1 MTSSSIYYVYA
12 YIRSDGTPY
21 YIGKG
26 KGKRM
31 YSTNHPGI
39 FLPPKQ
45 RIVILESNL
54 TEIGALSLERRYIRW
69 FGRKNNKTVIL
80 KNKTDGGEGSTGMV
94 VTQETR
100 EKQRRAKLYLKSITL
115 YFLNCSK
122 RIRLSDPLIEEFL
135 SQGWLPYKTK
145 DDVEYIKAVTN
156 KKRSVAL
163 SGKKKVSYTKSEK
176 QYQSAIKASQAA
188 AKAKLGSKA
197 YNNGVIEKRCKEH
210 PGEGWVL
217 GGLKRINTNR
227 SLDSDTSA
235 S

>member
-1 MTSSSIYYVYA
+1 
-12 YIRSDGTPY
+12 
-21 YIGKG
+21 
-26 KGKRM
+26 
-31 YSTNHPGI
+31 
-39 FLPPKQ
+39 
-45 RIVILESNL
+45 
-54 TEIGALSLERRYIRW
+54 LERRYIRW
-69 FGRKNNKTVIL
+69 FGRKNNKTGIL
-80 KNKTDGGEGSTGMV
+80 QNKTDGGEGSTGMV